1 MKRTQLLLILF
12 IAIFLFTSCFKDEAL
27 NSEADIETCN
37 IPGGVLKM
45 DPRIEN
51 DRISMMIKQTAD
63 ITRLAPEFTL
73 TPGATIDPLSGTERD
88 FTHPQT
94 YTVTSEDGIWKKVYT
109 VSCTQ
114 NSISTKYDF
123 EHAELDNTE
132 RYYVFYEV
140 LPNNQKIYFWASG
153 NGGFAIVSGN
163 SQPQDYPTTP
173 YPFGKSGNCLKLE
186 TKSTGL
192 LGALSNMRLAAGNL
206 FIGDFKT
213 LSAMEDPLGA
223 TRFGVPF
230 DFVPIRLKGYYQYK
244 AGPVFIEKDGKK
256 NPNAKDSFDIY
267 AILYET
273 DEQTK
278 YLTGYDALTSP
289 NLISIARFKDEDKK
303 ESSDWT
309 FFDLPFNDLPGK
321 EIDPV
326 KLEQGKYNVSIIFT
340 SSIEGGSFRGA
351 VGSTLLIDEVE
362 LIHEDN

>member
-1 MKRTQLLLILF
+1 MKLVKLFLMFF
-12 IAIFLFTSCFKDEAL
+12 IAGFSFTSCFKDEAL
-27 NSEADIETCN
+27 NSEADIETCD

-63 ITRLAPEFTL
+63 ITSLAPEFTL
-73 TPGATIDPLSGTERD
+73 TPGATIEPLSGTVRD
-88 FTHPQT
+88 FTFPQT
-94 YTVTSEDGIWKKVYT
+94 YTVTSEDGMWRKVYT

-114 NSISTKYDF
+114 SSISTKYDF
-123 EHAELDNTE
+123 EHSELDNTE

-192 LGALSNMRLAAGNL
+192 LGAISNMRLAAGNL

-244 AGPVFIEKDGKK
+244 AGPVFIEKDGTK

-278 YLTGYDALTSP
+278 YLTGYDALTNP
-289 NLISIARFKDEDKK
+289 NLISIARFEDKDKK
-303 ESSDWT
+303 ESNDWT
-309 FFDLPFNDLPGK
+309 FFDLPFEYLPGK
-321 EIDPV
+321 VIDPV

-340 SSIEGGSFRGA
+340 SSVEGGSFRGA

-362 LIHEDN
+362 LVHEDN

>member
-1 MKRTQLLLILF
+1 MKRSKFLLIFF
-12 IAIFLFTSCFKDEAL
+12 IATFSFTSCFKNEAL

-37 IPGGVLKM
+37 IPGDVLKM
-45 DPRIEN
+45 EPRIEN
-51 DRISMMIKQTAD
+51 DRISMMIRQTVD
-63 ITRLAPEFTL
+63 ITHLAPEFTL
-73 TPGATIDPLSGTERD
+73 TPGATIEPPSRTQRD
-88 FTHPQT
+88 FTLPQT
-94 YTVTSEDGIWKKVYT
+94 YTVTSEDRIWKKVYT

-114 NSISTKYDF
+114 NNISTKYDF
-123 EHAELDNTE
+123 EHYELDNTE

-140 LPNNQKIYFWASG
+140 LPDNQKIYFWANG

-163 SQPQDYPTTP
+163 SQPEDYPTVP
-173 YPFGKSGNCLKLE
+173 HPFGKSGNCLKLE

-230 DFVPIRLKGYYQYK
+230 DFVPIRLQGYYQYK
-244 AGPVFIEKDGKK
+244 AGLTFIEKDGKK
-256 NPNAKDSFDIY
+256 NPKAKDIFDIY

-273 DEQTK
+273 DEQIK
-278 YLTGYDALTSP
+278 YLTGYDALTNP
-289 NLISIARFKDEDKK
+289 NLISIARFEDEDKK
-303 ESSDWT
+303 EVSDWT
-309 FFDLPFNDLPGK
+309 LFDLPFKYLPGK
-321 EIDPV
+321 KIDPL

-340 SSIEGGSFRGA
+340 SSMEGGSFRGA

>member
-88 FTHPQT
+88 FTHSQT

-223 TRFGVPF
+223 TRFGVH
-230 DFVPIRLKGYYQYK
+230 
-244 AGPVFIEKDGKK
+244 
-256 NPNAKDSFDIY
+256 S
-267 AILYET
+267 ILY
-273 DEQTK
+273 
-278 YLTGYDALTSP
+278 LSA
-289 NLISIARFKDEDKK
+289 
-303 ESSDWT
+303 
-309 FFDLPFNDLPGK
+309 
-321 EIDPV
+321 
-326 KLEQGKYNVSIIFT
+326 
-340 SSIEGGSFRGA
+340 
-351 VGSTLLIDEVE
+351 
-362 LIHEDN
+362 